1 MKPLRT
7 LESVATPD
15 GKLELKSRGPKDFL
29 ITIDGRVLMT
39 SAAYRSEVALGR
51 AACARLATY
60 AQPRVLVGG
69 LGMAYTL
76 RAVLD
81 ELPKSAQVVV
91 AELNPIVETWCR
103 THMAQLTDAAVDDA
117 RVKMDFR
124 DVMSVIGD
132 AAHGGPAH
140 RYDAIVIDLYVGPDS
155 GTRRDDPL
163 YGARACAEARQ
174 ALKKGGVFSIWG
186 EAYNATYA
194 QRLEKA
200 GFIVRTERP
209 GRGGLRHVIY
219 VATAR

>member
-7 LESVATPD
+7 LESVDTRD

-29 ITIDGRVLMT
+29 ITIDNRVLMT
-39 SAAYRSEVALGR
+39 STAHRSEVALGK
-51 AACARLATY
+51 AACTRLATY

-81 ELPKSAQVVV
+81 ELPQTAKVIV
-91 AELNPIVETWCR
+91 AELNPITETWCR
-103 THMAQLTDAAVDDA
+103 THMAALTDTAVADP
-117 RVKMDFR
+117 RVTIEIA
-124 DVMSVIGD
+124 DVMKLVRS
-132 AAHGGPAH
+132 AAQGSPDK
-140 RYDAIVIDLYVGPDS
+140 RFDAIVIDLYVGPDA

-174 ALKKGGVFSIWG
+174 ALKKGGIFSIWG
-186 EAYNATYA
+186 EALDETYVK
-194 QRLEKA
+194 RLEKN
-200 GFIVRTERP
+200 GFDVRTEKP